1 MYTDPQVVHAATD
14 RLVDF
19 YVEANDR
26 FFREAGDS
34 FDIFLI
40 VNDFGTQRDL
50 FMSLEQFRTFILP
63 GFRRLIE
70 VGKKHGKVIMLHS
83 CGSIYRVIPDLIDAG
98 VDILHPIQAMAAH
111 MDAETLAREFGRDL
125 AFCGGVDTQDKLV
138 NWSPEQIREEVLRL
152 RDVFGGNLI
161 VSASH
166 EEILPNIPIENMI
179 AMARAAK
186 E

>member
-1 MYTDPQVVHAATD
+1 M
-14 RLVDF
+14 
-19 YVEANDR
+19 
-26 FFREAGDS
+26 
-34 FDIFLI
+34 
-40 VNDFGTQRDL
+40 
-50 FMSLEQFRTFILP
+50 
-63 GFRRLIE
+63 
-70 VGKKHGKVIMLHS
+70 GKKHGKVIMLHS

-111 MDAETLAREFGRDL
+111 RDAETLAREFGRDL

>member
-1 MYTDPQVVHAATD
+1 M
-14 RLVDF
+14 
-19 YVEANDR
+19 
-26 FFREAGDS
+26 
-34 FDIFLI
+34 
-40 VNDFGTQRDL
+40 
-50 FMSLEQFRTFILP
+50 
-63 GFRRLIE
+63 
-70 VGKKHGKVIMLHS
+70 GKKHGKVIMLHS

>member
-1 MYTDPQVVHAATD
+1 MISCIP
-14 RLVDF
+14 
-19 YVEANDR
+19 
-26 FFREAGDS
+26 
-34 FDIFLI
+34 
-40 VNDFGTQRDL
+40 FGQ
-50 FMSLEQFRTFILP
+50 
-63 GFRRLIE
+63 GGAYGRRNP
-70 VGKKHGKVIMLHS
+70 
-83 CGSIYRVIPDLIDAG
+83 C
-98 VDILHPIQAMAAH
+98 
-111 MDAETLAREFGRDL
+111 ARIRACL
-125 AFCGGVDTQDKLV
+125 AFCRQEWYADKLV